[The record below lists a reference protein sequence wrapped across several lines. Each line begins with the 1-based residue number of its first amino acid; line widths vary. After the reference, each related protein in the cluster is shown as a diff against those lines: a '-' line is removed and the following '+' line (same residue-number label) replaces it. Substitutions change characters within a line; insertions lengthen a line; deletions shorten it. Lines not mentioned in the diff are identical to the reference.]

1 MKTDS
6 DDESEGLEKSNNLK
20 ISGMSWDTTEDDIKE
35 YFEHFGEIVRVQ
47 LRRRQC
53 SGKSKGFGFIQFA
66 DKEVEKKA
74 GWELQPICFM
84 VRGFRFCYNATR

>member
-1 MKTDS
+1 
-6 DDESEGLEKSNNLK
+6 
-20 ISGMSWDTTEDDIKE
+20 MSWDTTEDDIKE

-66 DKEVEKKA
+66 DKEVENKA
-74 GWELQPICFM
+74 SFLIFVFFPLHLFAVVVEMVLRKIKVAKYLLMELP
-84 VRGFRFCYNATR
+84 RR